1 MHCCR
6 YEIQTKWN
14 GKSNRR
20 HLKQVSG
27 TGRRVTWDHRTII
40 AEKITYVGS
49 FLVPGQTRGDDSGH
63 TRYDSFLIGRL
74 TTPPALL
81 SLFLLVEIYKE
92 KHNWVW
98 LTVTFP
104 PPPPT
109 AQASTKRCNLVEL
122 GRLAKSIV
130 EMKQSEKFTR
140 QSIIHPCS
148 NSLIPTKVRFQKYNR
163 TSALWTQR
171 KNKNVCRT
179 DATDVPI
186 KLFHAILQPGVL
198 SWHQYDVSRNETGQT
213 SSNDTMNNSQ

>member
-1 MHCCR
+1 MRSSYNYCWKNYLCR
-6 YEIQTKWN
+6 
-14 GKSNRR
+14 
-20 HLKQVSG
+20 
-27 TGRRVTWDHRTII
+27 
-40 AEKITYVGS
+40 
-49 FLVPGQTRGDDSGH
+49 
-63 TRYDSFLIGRL
+63 
-74 TTPPALL
+74 
-81 SLFLLVEIYKE
+81 LFLGPGSDQGGWQWAYPVWQFSDRASHYSTGSSFFVSSGWNLQRK
-92 KHNWVW
+92 KQNWVW

-104 PPPPT
+104 PPPRCYLT
-109 AQASTKRCNLVEL
+109 AQASTKRCGLVEL

-140 QSIIHPCS
+140 QSIIHPFS

-163 TSALWTQR
+163 TSALWRQR

-186 KLFHAILQPGVL
+186 KLFHPILQPGVL